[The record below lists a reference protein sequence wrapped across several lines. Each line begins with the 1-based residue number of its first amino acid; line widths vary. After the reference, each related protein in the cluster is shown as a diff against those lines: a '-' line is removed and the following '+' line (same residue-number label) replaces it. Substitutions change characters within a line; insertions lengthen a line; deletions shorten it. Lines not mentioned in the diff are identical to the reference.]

1 MQQVKIGKYKKMLFD
16 YRLEKNYRM
25 YSSYK
30 ILLSTKLFNL
40 SPSPQIY
47 QILSKINVYYICQA
61 FLKQELSEDT

>member
-1 MQQVKIGKYKKMLFD
+1 MQQVKIGKYKKMVLD

-47 QILSKINVYYICQA
+47 QILPKINVYYICQT
-61 FLKQELSEDT
+61 FLNQELSEDT